1 LVGSMTTKYHT
12 HTDAQG
18 RVWHPFTL
26 RYKADGMNFCITV
39 YALSGEHAE
48 YILEDIKATGE
59 IL

>member
-1 LVGSMTTKYHT
+1 MTKYRT

-26 RYKADGMNFCITV
+26 RYKADGVSFYVTV

-48 YILEDIKATGE
+48 CILGDIKETGE

>member
-1 LVGSMTTKYHT
+1 MTTKYHT